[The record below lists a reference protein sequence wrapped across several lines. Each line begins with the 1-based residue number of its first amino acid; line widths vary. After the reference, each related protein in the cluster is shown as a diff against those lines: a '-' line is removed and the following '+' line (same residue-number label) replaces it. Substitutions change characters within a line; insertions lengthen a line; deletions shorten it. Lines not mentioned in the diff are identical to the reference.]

1 LRLATSNLLPTFN
14 RNNDTF
20 IKILFLEIIE
30 RYSTPNDL
38 MTLVI
43 LLVLLLLVIAKQLYP
58 YRFEDFI
65 ALFSSGKYMVIK
77 SREHKTLFGFN
88 VLMLIVHMLI
98 ASIFIFVLYRAFI
111 DPEIQETGVLF
122 LRIFTAYSFL
132 ILLKVTVEKII
143 GNIFDLDEP
152 IENYLFQ
159 KHSYRN
165 FISLG
170 LFIVCIFLVYSG
182 NPSDWVFYVTSA
194 LLAAALVFSYVS
206 IISKNQ
212 GFITSNLFYFIL
224 YLCALEIAP
233 YIILYKLII
242 RT

>member
-1 LRLATSNLLPTFN
+1 
-14 RNNDTF
+14 
-20 IKILFLEIIE
+20 LEIIE

-43 LLVLLLLVIAKQLYP
+43 LLVLLLLVTAKQLYP
-58 YRFEDFI
+58 YRFEDFL
-65 ALFSSGKYMVIK
+65 ALFSSSKYMAIK
-77 SREHKTLFGFN
+77 SREHKALFGFN
-88 VLMLIVHMLI
+88 VLMLIIHVLI
-98 ASIFIFVLYRAFI
+98 ASLFIFVLYRTFI

-122 LRIFTAYSFL
+122 LRIFTAYGFL
-132 ILLKVTVEKII
+132 ILLKITVEKII
-143 GNIFDLDEP
+143 GNVFDLDET

-170 LFIVCIFLVYSG
+170 LFVVSVFLVYSG
-182 NPSDWVFYVTSA
+182 NPSNWVFYLTGGS
-194 LLAAALVFSYVS
+194 LAAAWVFSYVS

-212 GFITSNLFYFIL
+212 GFITHNLFYFIL

-242 RT
+242 RS

>member
-1 LRLATSNLLPTFN
+1 M
-14 RNNDTF
+14 
-20 IKILFLEIIE
+20 EIIE

-58 YRFEDFI
+58 YRFEDFT

-77 SREHKTLFGFN
+77 SREHKALFGFN
-88 VLMLIVHMLI
+88 VLMLIIHLLI

-111 DPEIQETGVLF
+111 DPEVQKTGILF
-122 LRIFTAYSFL
+122 LRIFTAYGFL
-132 ILLKVTVEKII
+132 VLLKVTVEKII
-143 GNIFDLDEP
+143 GNIFDLDEA

-170 LFIVCIFLVYSG
+170 LFIISIFLVYSS
-182 NPSDWVFYVTSA
+182 NLSKLAFYLTGA
-194 LLAAALVFSYVS
+194 FIAATWVFSYVR
-206 IISKNQ
+206 ILSKNQ
-212 GFITSNLFYFIL
+212 GFITLNLFYFIL

-242 RT
+242 RS

>member
-1 LRLATSNLLPTFN
+1 M
-14 RNNDTF
+14 
-20 IKILFLEIIE
+20 EIIE

-77 SREHKTLFGFN
+77 SKEHKALFGFN
-88 VLMLIVHMLI
+88 ILMLIVHLLI

-111 DPEIQETGVLF
+111 DPELKETGVLF

-132 ILLKVTVEKII
+132 ILLKVTLEKII
-143 GNIFDLDEP
+143 GNIFDIDES
-152 IENYLFQ
+152 IENYIFQ

-170 LFIVCIFLVYSG
+170 LFIVSIFLVYSS
-182 NPSDWVFYVTSA
+182 NPSHWVFYLTGA
-194 LLAAALVFSYVS
+194 FLAAAWGFGYVR

-212 GFITSNLFYFIL
+212 RFITLNLFYFIL

-233 YIILYKLII
+233 YIILYKLIL
-242 RT
+242 RS

>member
-1 LRLATSNLLPTFN
+1 M
-14 RNNDTF
+14 
-20 IKILFLEIIE
+20 EIIE

-65 ALFSSGKYMVIK
+65 ALFSSGKYMAIK
-77 SREHKTLFGFN
+77 FREHKALFGFN
-88 VLMLIVHMLI
+88 VLMLIIHLLI
-98 ASIFIFVLYRAFI
+98 ASIFIFVLYRTFI
-111 DPEIQETGVLF
+111 DPQIQETGVLF

-132 ILLKVTVEKII
+132 ILLKMTMEKII
-143 GNIFDLDEP
+143 GNIFDLDEF

-170 LFIVCIFLVYSG
+170 LFIVSIFLVYS
-182 NPSDWVFYVTSA
+182 SSTSRWAFYLTGA
-194 LLAAALVFSYVS
+194 FFAAAWIFSF
-206 IISKNQ
+206 IRILSKNQ
-212 GFITSNLFYFIL
+212 GIITLNLFYFIL

-242 RT
+242 WS

>member
-1 LRLATSNLLPTFN
+1 M
-14 RNNDTF
+14 
-20 IKILFLEIIE
+20 EIIE

-38 MTLVI
+38 MTLII

-58 YRFEDFI
+58 YRYEDFI

-77 SREHKTLFGFN
+77 SREHKALFGFN
-88 VLMLIVHMLI
+88 ILMLIIHLLI
-98 ASIFIFVLYRAFI
+98 ASIFIFVLYRKFF
-111 DPEIQETGVLF
+111 DFEIQETGVLF

-132 ILLKVTVEKII
+132 VLLKITVEKII
-143 GNIFDLDEP
+143 GNIFDLDEA

-170 LFIVCIFLVYSG
+170 LFIVSIFLVYSSNPG
-182 NPSDWVFYVTSA
+182 NWVFYLTGAFFGVA
-194 LLAAALVFSYVS
+194 WIFSYAR
-206 IISKNQ
+206 ILSKNQ
-212 GFITSNLFYFIL
+212 GFITLNLFYFIL

-242 RT
+242 RN

>member
-1 LRLATSNLLPTFN
+1 M
-14 RNNDTF
+14 
-20 IKILFLEIIE
+20 EIIE

-38 MTLVI
+38 ITLVI
-43 LLVLLLLVIAKQLYP
+43 LLVLLLLVIAKQFYP

-65 ALFSSGKYMVIK
+65 ALFSSGKYLVIK
-77 SREHKTLFGFN
+77 SREHKAFFGFN
-88 VLMLIVHMLI
+88 VLMLIVHLLVV
-98 ASIFIFVLYRAFI
+98 SIFIFVLYRAFI

-132 ILLKVTVEKII
+132 VLLKVTVEKII
-143 GNIFDLDEP
+143 GNIFDLDEA

-170 LFIVCIFLVYSG
+170 LFIVSIFLVYSS
-182 NPSDWVFYVTSA
+182 NLSRWVFYLTGA
-194 LLAAALVFSYVS
+194 FLAAAWIFGYVR

-212 GFITSNLFYFIL
+212 GFITLNLFYFIL

-242 RT
+242 RS